1 MVGNKID
8 PFSDFGFK
16 VVFGKEE
23 NKRLLISFLNSLLKG
38 EYEIIDVDYLD
49 KEQKPDS
56 SELRS
61 MIYDVY
67 CKTND
72 GKYVICEMQNSSQ
85 DYFQKRS
92 LCYASSAVLRQSRK
106 GEDWRYDIK
115 TVLCISVLNFESR
128 ELCNAGGYR
137 KDVVLMDRDTHE
149 VFSKDLHLIY
159 LTMPRFTKELKEC
172 ETDLELW
179 MYNLKHMKTMDVLP
193 NELKGG
199 VFEDLWKVLDI
210 YSLPED
216 EQIRYEREHKIEA
229 DRKNI
234 QATQERRIKEA
245 DEKVKEADE
254 KVKEADEKVKEADE
268 KRVAAEEVMRAAKAK
283 MLDMARCMKSAG
295 IPVEVIKQSSQLSDE
310 EINAL

>member
-1 MVGNKID
+1 MLGNKID

-172 ETDLELW
+172 SNNLELW
-179 MYNLKHMKTMDVLP
+179 LYSLKHMKTMEVLP
-193 NELKGG
+193 DEMKGG

-210 YSLPED
+210 FSLPED
-216 EQIRYEREHKIEA
+216 EQIRYEREHKYEA

-234 QATQERRIKEA
+234 QASYERRIREA
-245 DEKVKEADE
+245 EDIAKAEQDKVKQ
-254 KVKEADEKVKEADE
+254 
-268 KRVAAEEVMRAAKAK
+268 
-283 MLDMARCMKSAG
+283 MARTMKSAG
-295 IPVEVIKQSSQLSDE
+295 LSADDIAKASGLSVDE
-310 EINAL
+310 IDAL